1 QLDSADHDYR
11 QAERKL
17 ALPLSSEYRL
27 EEQEDKNQINI
38 NKTDFTNRM
47 NNQLKQSVESIEYT
61 K

>member
-1 QLDSADHDYR
+1 DHDYR